1 MTKEQLTALGI
12 SEELAGKAAAQSE
25 EELKGYIAKHQ
36 YEEVCTER
44 ENLKKTIKENE
55 TALEE
60 LKKSA
65 GDATSLTEQIQKL
78 QKEAKEKETAYQK
91 EVKELRMNNAIKLA
105 LTGKVHD
112 EELTAGLI
120 DKTKLILGEDGTITG
135 LEEQMKVLKESK
147 AFLFKEEGGKEKEN
161 GGAGSKRYIP
171 KGGKTNESSLAKT
184 IAASLNESVVENP
197 YAKAWS

>member
-25 EELKGYIAKHQ
+25 EELKGYVVKHQ

-55 TALEE
+55 AALEE

-65 GDATSLTEQIQKL
+65 GDSASLTEQIQKL

-91 EVKELRMNNAIKLA
+91 EVRELRMNNAIKLA

-135 LEEQMKVLKESK
+135 LEEQMKALKESK
-147 AFLFKEEGGKEKEN
+147 AFLFKEEENGGKEK
-161 GGAGSKRYIP
+161 GAASGKHYTP
-171 KGGKTNESSLAKT
+171 KGGKSNEPSLAKT
-184 IAASLNESVVENP
+184 IAASLNESIVENP

>member
-1 MTKEQLTALGI
+1 MTKEQFITLGI
-12 SEELAGKAAAQSE
+12 SEELAQKAAAQSA

-44 ENLKKTIKENE
+44 ENLKKTVKEHE

-60 LKKSA
+60 LKQSA

-78 QKEAKEKETAYQK
+78 QQEAKEKEVTYQK
-91 EVKELRMNNAIKLA
+91 ELKELRMNHAIKIA

-135 LEEQMKVLKESK
+135 LEEQMKALKESK
-147 AFLFKEEGGKEKEN
+147 AFLFKEEQEAASGKH
-161 GGAGSKRYIP
+161 YTP
-171 KGGKTNESSLAKT
+171 KGGKTNESSIAKT
-184 IAASLNESVVENP
+184 IAASFNESAVENP
-197 YAKAWS
+197 YAKAWL

>member
-12 SEELAGKAAAQSE
+12 SEELAQKAAAQSE
-25 EELKGYIAKHQ
+25 EELKGYVAKHQ
-36 YEEVCTER
+36 YEEVCTEK

-55 TALEE
+55 VALEE
-60 LKKSA
+60 LKESA

-91 EVKELRMNNAIKLA
+91 ELKELRMNNAVKLA

-135 LEEQMKVLKESK
+135 LEEQIKALKETK
-147 AFLFKEEGGKEKEN
+147 TFLFKEEKEN
-161 GGAGSKRYIP
+161 GKEAAGGNGKHYAP
-171 KGGKTNESSLAKT
+171 KGGKTNESSLAKS
-184 IAASLNESVVENP
+184 IAASFNESMVENP

>member
-12 SEELAGKAAAQSE
+12 SEELAGKAATQSE

-44 ENLKKTIKENE
+44 EKLKKTIKENE
-55 TALEE
+55 AALEE

-78 QKEAKEKETAYQK
+78 QKEAKEKEAAYQK

-135 LEEQMKVLKESK
+135 LEEQMKALKESK
-147 AFLFKEEGGKEKEN
+147 AFLFKEEEGKEKEN
-161 GGAGSKRYIP
+161 EGAGGKRYVP
-171 KGGKTNESSLAKT
+171 KGGKANEPSLAKT
-184 IAASLNESVVENP
+184 IAASFNESVVENP

>member
-1 MTKEQLTALGI
+1 MKKAEFVSLGI
-12 SEELAGKAAAQSE
+12 NEELAAKAEKASL
-25 EELKGYIAKHQ
+25 EELKGYMVKHQ

-55 TALEE
+55 ATLEE

-91 EVKELRMNNAIKLA
+91 ELKELRMNNAVKLA

-135 LEEQMKVLKESK
+135 LEEQIKALKETK
-147 AFLFKEEGGKEKEN
+147 AFLFKEEKEN
-161 GGAGSKRYIP
+161 GKEAAGGSGKHYTP
-171 KGGKTNESSLAKT
+171 KGGKTNESSLAKS
-184 IAASLNESVVENP
+184 IAASFNESMMENP

>member
-25 EELKGYIAKHQ
+25 EELKNYVAKHQ
-36 YEEVCTER
+36 YEEVCTEK

-55 TALEE
+55 AALEE
-60 LKKSA
+60 LKESA

-120 DKTKLILGEDGTITG
+120 DKTKLILGEDGTVTG
-135 LEEQMKVLKESK
+135 LEEQMKALKESK
-147 AFLFKEEGGKEKEN
+147 AFLFKEDGKETEN
-161 GGAGSKRYIP
+161 GGAGGKHYTP
-171 KGGKTNESSLAKT
+171 KGGKTNDPSLAKT
-184 IAASLNESVVENP
+184 IAAAFNESVAENP
-197 YAKAWS
+197 YTKAWS